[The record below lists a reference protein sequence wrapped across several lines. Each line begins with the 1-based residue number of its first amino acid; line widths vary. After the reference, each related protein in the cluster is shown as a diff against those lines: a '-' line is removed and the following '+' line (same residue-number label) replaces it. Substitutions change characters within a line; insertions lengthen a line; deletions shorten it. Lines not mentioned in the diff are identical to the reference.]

1 MMASFLTSTD
11 QPARPVLRYH
21 GGKYRQARRLV
32 ALMPPHRTYCEPYCG
47 AASVLLAKPRAFSEI
62 LNDRDDD
69 VVNLLCVLRS
79 PALKERL
86 KAALEMTPF
95 SRAEFEAAY
104 QPARGRVERARRL
117 IVRSFMGFGSA
128 SSNAAHVTGF
138 RADSKKSGSTPAHD
152 WAHYPEALDSFTSRL
167 KGVCLENRDALRV
180 IASHD
185 AKDALI
191 FADPPYVLSTRKVR
205 LRNAAYKHDMTD
217 EDHCKLA
224 QALHQAK
231 GMVILCGYEGPL
243 YDTLYKGW
251 ERLTYQAFAD
261 GAKPRTECVWF
272 NPAAW
277 AAQPQAALQLFSER
291 EEALDPE

>member
-1 MMASFLTSTD
+1 MMSSLTNSA
-11 QPARPVLRYH
+11 QPSRPVLRFH
-21 GGKYRQARRLV
+21 GGKFRQAQRLV
-32 ALMPPHRTYCEPYCG
+32 ALMPPHRCYVEPFCG
-47 AASVLLAKPRAFSEI
+47 AASVLLAKSRVFSEVI
-62 LNDRDDD
+62 NDLDGE
-69 VVNLLCVLRS
+69 VVNLFRVLRD
-79 PALKERL
+79 PVLFLRL
-86 KAALEMTPF
+86 KDALILTPF
-95 SRAEFEAAY
+95 ARDEFDAAY
-104 QPARGRVERARRL
+104 APARGRVERARRL

-128 SSNAAHVTGF
+128 SSNTAHVTGF

-167 KGVCLENRDALRV
+167 KGVCIENRDALRV

-185 AKDALI
+185 APDTLHFI
-191 FADPPYVLSTRKVR
+191 DPPYVLSTRKVR

-224 QALHQAK
+224 KALHAVK
-231 GMVILCGYEGPL
+231 GMVLLCGYEGPL

-272 NPAAW
+272 NAAAW
-277 AAQPQAALQLFSER
+277 AAQPQGALSLFA
-291 EEALDPE
+291 EEAG